1 MTFDAQLPELLALV
15 QKEQSYEH
23 SHISASCFQ
32 VRSSCNTHESDPLGF
47 FNDIMNSRKRKGSPC
62 QFDEFVYEKE
72 ATRTF
77 RAVNDEKP
85 ATDDS
90 FFNDDM
96 ILKVR
101 REVYSWMLKVS
112 QSIVTIYIVS
122 F

>member
-1 MTFDAQLPELLALV
+1 
-15 QKEQSYEH
+15 
-23 SHISASCFQ
+23 
-32 VRSSCNTHESDPLGF
+32 
-47 FNDIMNSRKRKGSPC
+47 MNSRKRKGSPC

-72 ATRTF
+72 APRTF
-77 RAVNDEKP
+77 RAVNGEKP

-112 QSIVTIYIVS
+112 HSIVTIYIVS

>member
-32 VRSSCNTHESDPLGF
+32 VRSSCNTHEFDSLGS
-47 FNDIMNSRKRKGSPC
+47 FNDSMTSRKRKGSPC

-72 ATRTF
+72 DPRTF

-85 ATDDS
+85 PADDS

-112 QSIVTIYIVS
+112 RSFVAIYIVS